1 MIKTMFTLEEMEKSG
16 LYMGIDL
23 IDPYFIE
30 NQSFSSA
37 RFISKSSLDP
47 ISKQFVIYCLF

>member
-1 MIKTMFTLEEMEKSG
+1 MIKTMFTLEKMEKSG